1 VNTSHRVPE
10 VDAKTTYEQFQSG
23 EIRLL
28 DVREPSEWALGHID
42 GAALVPMSELGR
54 RWREL
59 DTSVKWVC
67 VCRSGSRSEY
77 ATALLRQAGLDI
89 ANMAG
94 GMLDWQANKLPI
106 TAPGIVESHR
116 FFQA

>member
-1 VNTSHRVPE
+1 MKMPERVPE

-23 EIRLL
+23 EIQLL
-28 DVREPSEWALGHID
+28 DVRERSEWALGHIE
-42 GAALVPMSELGR
+42 GATLVPMSELGR

-59 DTSVKWVC
+59 DASMKWVC

-89 ANMAG
+89 ANLVG

-106 TAPGIVESHR
+106 TPPGIVESH
-116 FFQA
+116 